1 MKGIPCEWRQW
12 GWGGLGK
19 LVHRSGNI
27 WGNNSLICKSSSACG
42 VPSMGS
48 RSTIWGRHEIQ
59 LHAAQGNFEKC
70 ICLRPFS
77 SQLFQVTLED
87 SGTTLA
93 TTTNPNIV
101 DEKCGRGY
109 CSICEVAAPVRRV
122 TIRGLCQLSIF
133 NRSLLKHI
141 LTWLLPPGFTI
152 TSSTRTG
159 SPCLWEA
166 TLPFSS
172 TTDPWAPGCGTANSI
187 LTILKG
193 QYQNDNLIWSILC
206 GQYSNDYNNMVW
218 QVRSEGPKRCC
229 HKSVTR
235 RNPSARFLLF
245 AQKNILLNDSGV
257 HSVDFSNVRD
267 DKCHVGVG
275 QSRVRSIKQMSP
287 NPYTG
292 CFFNWYPS
300 PKSSKYKKVNLGKVR
315 CI

>member
-12 GWGGLGK
+12 GWRGLGK

-48 RSTIWGRHEIQ
+48 RSTIWRRHEIQ

-187 LTILKG
+187 LTISKWEIILFG
-193 QYQNDNLIWSILC
+193 QCYVDYIQGTTITWCHRYDRKDPSIVAISLSPEETLLLGFFFLPKKLYFWMTQGCTAWTFLMSGTTSATLELDSLGWDRSSRCHQTLIQ
-206 GQYSNDYNNMVW
+206 GV
-218 QVRSEGPKRCC
+218 
-229 HKSVTR
+229 
-235 RNPSARFLLF
+235 FL
-245 AQKNILLNDSGV
+245 
-257 HSVDFSNVRD
+257 
-267 DKCHVGVG
+267 
-275 QSRVRSIKQMSP
+275 
-287 NPYTG
+287 TG
-292 CFFNWYPS
+292 TP
-300 PKSSKYKKVNLGKVR
+300 PKSSKYKKVNLG
-315 CI
+315 